1 MIDIMID
8 ILNTTIYGE
17 VTVGNILLFTAIMV
31 LTVVIARL
39 ISVALKRAL
48 IDKVKKNQLEIILKT
63 VYYGIIFLVFLGLT
77 PIIGVNLSGL
87 LLAGGIAGIIVGFA
101 LQNIVANLISGIFI
115 AIERPAR
122 IGEAITVGDVTGVIE
137 DINIFS
143 TIVRTFDGVFVR
155 IPNASVFTSNIRN
168 YSVYVARRFEYL
180 IGIRY
185 SDDAQKAIDIIKK
198 VIDDHPLALKKPEPQ
213 VFVDSL
219 GDNAA
224 NIVVRV
230 WAPAQE
236 WYSVKMELLW
246 SIKKELEKN
255 GIQIPFPQRV
265 VWFANELPLKTLPR
279 RPKDKVTRE
288 PEGSQH

>member
-1 MIDIMID
+1 MTD

-17 VTVGNILLFTAIMV
+17 VTVGNIMLFAIVMALAV
-31 LTVVIARL
+31 IIARL
-39 ISVALKRAL
+39 ITIALKRAL
-48 IDKVKKNQLEIILKT
+48 IDKVKKPQLETILKT
-63 VYYGIIFLVFLGLT
+63 VYYGIIVLVFLGLT
-77 PIIGVNLSGL
+77 PMVGVNLSGL

-101 LQNIVANLISGIFI
+101 LQNIVANLVSGIFI
-115 AIERPAR
+115 AVERPAR
-122 IGEAITVGDVTGVIE
+122 IGDAITVGDVTGVIE

-155 IPNASVFTSNIRN
+155 IPNASIFTSNIRN
-168 YSVYVARRFEYL
+168 YAVYVARRFEYL

-185 SDDAQKAIDIIKK
+185 DDDAQKAIDIIKR
-198 VIDDHPLALKKPEPQ
+198 VIDEHPLTLKKPEPQ

-219 GDNAA
+219 GESAV

-246 SIKKELEKN
+246 TIKKELEDN

-265 VWFANELPLKTLPR
+265 VWFANELPLKTQRLN
-279 RPKDKVTRE
+279 DRE
-288 PEGSQH
+288 TQGPEGSQS